1 MGKSRSTTWI
11 MVVGVLLFA
20 GAAVVTL
27 RTAEQAV
34 AAPARAAQSAAAPA
48 RVPTPVAAPASA
60 AQAIAH
66 PPPSAPEESAT
77 IHDDPTVAPDP
88 AQSADHTV
96 SFPTD
101 I

>member
-11 MVVGVLLFA
+11 MVVGVLLFG
-20 GAAVVTL
+20 GATVVTL

-34 AAPARAAQSAAAPA
+34 AAPT
-48 RVPTPVAAPASA
+48 RVPQPVPASA
-60 AQAIAH
+60 RAPQPVAH

-77 IHDDPTVAPDP
+77 IQDDPTVAPDP